1 MGEQPEQ
8 KTDSPP
14 DSQAPLSLGELKA
27 LIVDTVKGVVG
38 AGKQTEHDA
47 HEAAS
52 QHTEKK
58 FERKSD
64 AADSIQNEVAAALKE
79 IQDREARSEEH
90 TSELQSPDH
99 LVCRLL
105 LENRRPQV

>member
-1 MGEQPEQ
+1 MIRR
-8 KTDSPP
+8 PP
-14 DSQAPLSLGELKA
+14 RSTLFPYTTLFRS
-27 LIVDTVKGVVG
+27 

-79 IQDREARSEEH
+79 IQDREARTKEQSSLTEKVSEIEK
-90 TSELQSPDH
+90 
-99 LVCRLL
+99 RLT
-105 LENRRPQV
+105 EKVPVERRRIHKFMGWGD